1 MATDERPTHIPAVD
15 PDAQI
20 RRAVS
25 TILRTRGYTLE
36 RTRGSHDAVTKAID
50 QPPDLLIIDLSVP
63 DRSGIDVRAGK
74 TRPRAHVRLFGS
86 RP

>member
-1 MATDERPTHIPAVD
+1 MATDERPTQSPAVD
-15 PDAQI
+15 ADAQI
-20 RRAVS
+20 FRAAS
-25 TILRTRGYTLE
+25 TILRTRGYALQHTHSSDE
-36 RTRGSHDAVTKAID
+36 AVTKAID

-74 TRPRAHVRLFGS
+74 TRPRAHARLFGN